1 MPGQRL
7 EKTKTPGIYKR
18 GSRYVVTWRD
28 RAGRQRRESAATLT
42 EARDVKA
49 KNRNQRGP
57 TQRIRFATY
66 APLWLEAY
74 RGRTGEGI
82 GGGTLDDYA
91 RSLEQDGVPYFGRL
105 YLDEITTGEVK
116 RYVAHLEQ
124 RGLAPSSVAKAL
136 TVVRLVFAS
145 AVEDDDYG
153 LPSNPALGVRV
164 GRRRAG
170 VDDEPVKVLEPDE
183 LERLLTALTDELSL
197 FFDFLFETG
206 LRISEAIEVRWS
218 DIDLGRGRL
227 SVSRQFYRGRLGKPK
242 GNKTRT
248 VRLSTRMVQELQRLR
263 RAAADDQLVFTAERG
278 GRLIPSN
285 VMSRVLKPTAVKT
298 GLGEWVVER
307 GRRRAESWVGF
318 HTFRHTCATQL
329 FLRGWN
335 AKQVSVFLGHSDP
348 AFTLRTYIHLL
359 PEDLPEPWGDNS
371 VTTGA
376 TETDRNGEERERLAL
391 AV

>member
-7 EKTKTPGIYKR
+7 EKTKTPGIYRR

-28 RAGRQRRESAATLT
+28 RAGRQRRQSAGTLA
-42 EARDVKA
+42 EARDLKA

-57 TQRIRFATY
+57 ARRIRFAAY
-66 APLWLEAY
+66 APLWLEGY

-82 GGGTLDDYA
+82 GAGTLDDYA
-91 RSLEQDGVPYFGRL
+91 RSLEQDGVSYFGRM

-124 RGLAPSSVAKAL
+124 RGLAPASVAKAL
-136 TVVRLVFAS
+136 TVVRLLFAS

-164 GRRRAG
+164 GRRREH
-170 VDDEPVKVLEPDE
+170 DDEPVKVLELDA
-183 LERLLTALTDELSL
+183 LGRLLEALPEESRL

-218 DIDLGRGRL
+218 DVDLGLGRL
-227 SVSRQFYRGRLGKPK
+227 SVSRQFYRGKLGKPK
-242 GNKTRT
+242 GQKTRT
-248 VRLSTRMVQELQRLR
+248 VRLSARMVQELRQL
-263 RAAADDQLVFTAERG
+263 RAARADSELVFTAERG

-285 VMSRVLKPTAVKT
+285 LMSRVLKPTAVKV
-298 GLGEWVVER
+298 GLGEWVVK
-307 GRRRAESWVGF
+307 GGHRRAETWVGF

-348 AFTLRTYIHLL
+348 AFTLRTYIHFL
-359 PEDLPEPWGDNS
+359 PEDLPEPWGDNE

-376 TETDRNGEERERLAL
+376 TEADRNETDPRSLAL
-391 AV
+391 AG

>member
-1 MPGQRL
+1 
-7 EKTKTPGIYKR
+7 
-18 GSRYVVTWRD
+18 
-28 RAGRQRRESAATLT
+28 
-42 EARDVKA
+42 
-49 KNRNQRGP
+49 
-57 TQRIRFATY
+57 
-66 APLWLEAY
+66 
-74 RGRTGEGI
+74 
-82 GGGTLDDYA
+82 
-91 RSLEQDGVPYFGRL
+91 
-105 YLDEITTGEVK
+105 
-116 RYVAHLEQ
+116 
-124 RGLAPSSVAKAL
+124 
-136 TVVRLVFAS
+136 
-145 AVEDDDYG
+145 
-153 LPSNPALGVRV
+153 
-164 GRRRAG
+164 
-170 VDDEPVKVLEPDE
+170 
-183 LERLLTALTDELSL
+183 
-197 FFDFLFETG
+197 
-206 LRISEAIEVRWS
+206 
-218 DIDLGRGRL
+218 
-227 SVSRQFYRGRLGKPK
+227 
-242 GNKTRT
+242 
-248 VRLSTRMVQELQRLR
+248 VQELQRLR